1 VQKNFGLLFYI
12 NIVIIMSWIIR
23 IVSREAQKEVEA
35 LPKDLKA
42 RFLQISGLIEI
53 FGPLEIKLPYIKFL
67 GAKLW
72 EIKLTG
78 KTTIA
83 RSVFVML
90 SGKEILILNTFIKK
104 TQQTP
109 LHELRLA
116 QERLKRWKNGR
127 KNT

>member
-1 VQKNFGLLFYI
+1 
-12 NIVIIMSWIIR
+12 MSWIIR

>member
-1 VQKNFGLLFYI
+1 MQKNFGLLFYI